1 MKYFDRQF
9 IKEDIQLS
17 NKYVAKCSILFVIR
31 EIKSYTIVHSI
42 TTHLPGCLDIR
53 ILAISVGGG
62 YEEQELFSEFDGIV
76 N

>member
-31 EIKSYTIVHSI
+31 EIKSYTTVQYHNTSARMPRYTNI
-42 TTHLPGCLDIR
+42 GNNKCWW
-53 ILAISVGGG
+53 GF
-62 YEEQELFSEFDGIV
+62 EEQELFQSLMEL
-76 N
+76 